1 MPGGQV
7 SDSADQF
14 SLRSRILDFLL
25 QNEQK
30 IKLVLF
36 KEGKRVF
43 LQNRFGFCAPPKV
56 PRPICGLTWLDL
68 EDKKFF
74 LCKIKSILAAQICQ
88 FVHLYVKNG
97 EIWAAKIHVILHKK
111 NILSSSPSHV
121 SRHMGRGT
129 ISGAQASIF
138 PETTALKRSG
148 MMFCARK

>member
-1 MPGGQV
+1 MYSCSALKNVPGGQV

-36 KEGKRVF
+36 KEGKLVF

-74 LCKIKSILAAQICQ
+74 ICKIKSILAAQICQ

-111 NILSSSPSHV
+111 KFVFQPQPRKPAHG
-121 SRHMGRGT
+121 SRNN
-129 ISGAQASIF
+129 
-138 PETTALKRSG
+138 
-148 MMFCARK
+148 